1 MTTHCHRFVRFAIG
15 LSLSAVMSAG
25 CDKQPNRLDLPG
37 YKSSAGQHAIAEY
50 DSNKDGKISGD
61 ELKKSAA
68 LNSAL
73 DLIDS
78 NKDGAIT
85 GEEIDARIQQWRA
98 SQVAL
103 MPVCCKVL
111 LNGKPVAK
119 ARITF
124 EPEAFLGNSV
134 HSATGVTDEDGVAI
148 MSIPA
153 EHLSNPTLTGVAP
166 GFYKIVAE
174 VENERHTAGPRTGC
188 EVAPDASWSGEGIVP
203 VEFTKQ

>member
-1 MTTHCHRFVRFAIG
+1 MTRYRDQFGKLAFG
-15 LSLSAVMSAG
+15 LSLSAVLGVG
-25 CDKQPNRLDLPG
+25 CDRGPSRLELPEYQP
-37 YKSSAGQHAIAEY
+37 AVGQAAIAQY

-61 ELKKSAA
+61 ELKKSPA
-68 LNSAL
+68 LSSAL
-73 DLIDS
+73 ANIDS
-78 NKDGAIT
+78 NNDGAIT
-85 GEEIDARIQQWRA
+85 GEEIDARVQQWRA
-98 SQVAL
+98 SRVAL

-134 HSATGVTDEDGVAI
+134 HGATGITDEDGVAI
-148 MSIPA
+148 LTIPA
-153 EHLSNPTLTGVAP
+153 EHLSNPSVTGVAP

-174 VENERHTAGPRTGC
+174 IENERHTTGPRTGC

>member
-1 MTTHCHRFVRFAIG
+1 MTTHCGHFVKLVFG
-15 LSLSAVMSAG
+15 LLLSVVLSAG
-25 CDKQPNRLDLPG
+25 CDRAPSRLDLPE
-37 YKSSAGQHAIAEY
+37 YKGTAGQEAIAQY
-50 DSNKDGKISGD
+50 DSNKDGKINGD

-73 DLIDS
+73 ANIDA

-85 GEEIDARIQQWRA
+85 GEEIDARVQQWRA
-98 SQVAL
+98 SRVAL

-119 ARITF
+119 ARVTF

-134 HSATGVTDEDGVAI
+134 HAATGVTDEDGVAI
-148 MSIPA
+148 MSISA
-153 EHLSNPTLTGVAP
+153 EHRSNPALTGVAP
-166 GFYKIVAE
+166 GFYKIIAE
-174 VENERHTAGPRTGC
+174 VENERHTAGPHTGC
-188 EVAPDASWSGEGIVP
+188 EIAPNASWTGEGIVP